1 MKNVRTH
8 IYPSIDIKLKGRKSN
23 AHISSILHESRNY
36 TAPPILQTNPSWVCP
51 CEKIN
56 HSSICAVQAALVLGL
71 SINQTTARPSNVRQS
86 DSDDPAHLV
95 DWVTF
100 EILVTMWW
108 ISRATGRKT
117 FPPPDCRWAGR
128 ITSLIN
134 SALLAAPTETF
145 TSKKEKKNWEI
156 NLHNPDHFHRVQL
169 HFQSYHLWHWTPR
182 PYWLWVAPLPWM
194 CAVNYVC
201 CAIAVVWCF
210 YCVRGD

>member
-145 TSKKEKKNWEI
+145 TSKKEKKTERKIYITRIIFTECNYISNHIICDTEHPAHTDFE
-156 NLHNPDHFHRVQL
+156 LPHF
-169 HFQSYHLWHWTPR
+169 PE
-182 PYWLWVAPLPWM
+182 
-194 CAVNYVC
+194 
-201 CAIAVVWCF
+201 
-210 YCVRGD
+210 CVL